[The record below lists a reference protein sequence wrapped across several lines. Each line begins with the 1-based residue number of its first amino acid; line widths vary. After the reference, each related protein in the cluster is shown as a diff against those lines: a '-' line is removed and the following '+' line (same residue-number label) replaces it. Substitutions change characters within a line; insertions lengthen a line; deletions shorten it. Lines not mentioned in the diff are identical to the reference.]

1 MFDGAGYVA
10 LPSGAWKALFG
21 YSSQGTASGSNY
33 SYSSSSSGSIT
44 VEVMIASA
52 GHRADASV
60 LSMSD
65 LPFGGEDGGF
75 NIFSSCAGARGCAS
89 TDVCAA
95 ATATCASTGAGP
107 GLIMTKSGTT
117 TATDSYVSVTATSDG
132 AWQNKV
138 WTHVAIVGSLAN
150 NTAFTSAVY
159 VNGSIVKTTVISSTK
174 VCITLL
180 CIACAI

>member
-1 MFDGAGYVA
+1 
-10 LPSGAWKALFG
+10 
-21 YSSQGTASGSNY
+21 
-33 SYSSSSSGSIT
+33 
-44 VEVMIASA
+44 
-52 GHRADASV
+52 
-60 LSMSD
+60 
-65 LPFGGEDGGF
+65 
-75 NIFSSCAGARGCAS
+75 
-89 TDVCAA
+89 
-95 ATATCASTGAGP
+95 
-107 GLIMTKSGTT
+107 MTKSGTT

-150 NTAFTSAVY
+150 NTVFTTAVY